1 MLRIGLTG
9 GIGSGKSTVGR
20 MLKTHGLQ
28 VFDADAIG
36 RALLDENSP
45 LTQNIQSQFPG
56 CGSDEGGINRSQLA
70 AKVFADPKARSWL
83 ENQMHPAILN
93 EIKAREARLPSQTQ
107 TVVLEGAVLLESQT
121 PFDLQGMIVVWAPEK
136 TRLARAMARDEV
148 IEDRIRDRMVAQLP
162 EADKLQAATHFIDNG
177 GPLQA
182 TREQVSRLAHSL
194 KIEAGGEDES

>member
-20 MLKTHGLQ
+20 MLKNHGLQ

-45 LTQNIQSQFPG
+45 LTQDIQSQFPG
-56 CGSDEGGINRSQLA
+56 CVSDEGGVNRSQLA
-70 AKVFADPKARSWL
+70 AKVFADPKARRWL
-83 ENQMHPAILN
+83 EDQMHPAILN
-93 EIKAREARLPSQTQ
+93 EITAREARLPSQTQ

-148 IEDRIRDRMVAQLP
+148 NEDRIRDRMTAQLP
-162 EADKLQAATHFIDNG
+162 EADKFQAATHFIDNG

-182 TREQVSRLAHSL
+182 TREQVNCLARSL
-194 KIEAGGEDES
+194 KIEAGGENEP